1 VTLSNKDVLRVLQS
15 SFVCGYRN
23 ITDQEYA
30 GASGDHAPDG
40 AAVTTTNGAGGHNVQ
55 IFLLTPDGTVL
66 TCLPGFWAPEDLLCE
81 LKFAVKLYNEVW
93 MRGDVTPE
101 QKEKAFSKAHLAH
114 RGTHSRS
121 MMERSQLQG
130 FDAWHESGRMGS
142 DFVFKRGDWRPS
154 FTLRN
159 PMGSG
164 GPRLKTVDQVMHE
177 RIAEQPFCAYEEF
190 DVAAFSDYGQL
201 RYDKEEDERA
211 SRELASKSKPGLVD
225 TTRMARPGAAKSR

>member
-1 VTLSNKDVLRVLQS
+1 MTLSDKDVLRVLQQ

-23 ITDQEYA
+23 ISDQKYA
-30 GASGDHAPDG
+30 GASGDHPTDG
-40 AAVTTTNGAGGHNVQ
+40 AAVTTTNGAGPHNVQ
-55 IFLLTPDGTVL
+55 IFLLSPEGTVL

-93 MRGDVTPE
+93 RREDVTQE

-114 RGTHSRS
+114 RASHSRS
-121 MMERSQLQG
+121 MMERSHLQG
-130 FDAWHESGRMGS
+130 FDAWHESSRSGS
-142 DFVFKRGDWRPS
+142 DFLFKSGDWRPS

-159 PMGSG
+159 PMGQH
-164 GPRLKTVDQVMHE
+164 GPRLKTVDQVLHE
-177 RIAEQPFCAYEEF
+177 RIAEQPFVPYEEF

-211 SRELASKSKPGLVD
+211 SRELASKGKPGLVD
-225 TTRMARPGAAKSR
+225 ATRGARPGAAKTK